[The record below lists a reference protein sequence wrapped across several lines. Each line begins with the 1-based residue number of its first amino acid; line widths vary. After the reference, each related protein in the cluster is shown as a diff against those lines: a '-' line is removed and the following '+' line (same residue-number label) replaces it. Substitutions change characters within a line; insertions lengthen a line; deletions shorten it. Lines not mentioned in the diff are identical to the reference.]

1 MNILTVDNITKS
13 YGVRKIFD
21 GASFFL
27 QEGEKAGIIGIN
39 GTGKSTLLKMI
50 AGLEEAD
57 DGTVI
62 KANHCLVRYLPQ
74 NPEFAPEETVLE
86 AVLRGNRVEENA
98 GTIEADA
105 KSMLTKLGVTEF
117 DQPCGQ
123 LSGGQRKRLALVSVL
138 LSPAEILLLDE
149 PTNHLDNSMSDWLED
164 QLRRRKGAMIMVTHD
179 RYFLDS
185 VTDRILELDKGKI
198 YSYDANY
205 SGYLELKMQREEMAQ
220 ASEKKRLNILRNEL
234 AWVQRG
240 ARARSTKQK
249 ARLQRFEELKNVK
262 GPVTDGKVELT
273 SAASRLGRTTVE
285 IENVSKSYGDKVLI
299 RDFTYLFGKDDRVGF
314 IGPNGSG
321 KTTLMKMILGEVAP
335 DSGHIEI
342 GQTVKLGYYA
352 QEIDDT
358 MMHPEQRVIDYIRD
372 VAEYIT
378 TEDGQITA
386 ARMLERFLFSGED
399 QYGQLGKLSGGER
412 RRLQLC
418 KVLMGAPNVL
428 ILDEPTNDLDIATLQ
443 VLEDYLDTFPGIVIV
458 VSHDRYFLD
467 RVVRRIF
474 ALEDTRMVQYE
485 GGYTDYANR
494 KATEGTTESTG
505 AAVTSQAK
513 SSEEENTSKNWK
525 SGQKRKLKF
534 TYQEQKDYESIEGE
548 MAALEDKIATLE
560 ADFSKYASDFVKL
573 NELTQEK
580 EAAEQQLEEKM
591 ERWMYLEDLAARIE
605 RGELKERDF
614 RKGIE
619 SYATQITDELLSSK
633 ILFPKK
639 QSDIHCPKCGKGLL
653 VFYPRCVKCSDA
665 DCGLTLFRSVAGK
678 SLTDEQL
685 TQLAVNGETG
695 IIKGFTSKSGKSFE
709 ASLSLDGEFKTVFV
723 FPERKK
729 PGKSRR

>member
-1 MNILTVDNITKS
+1 MNLLTMEHVTKA
-13 YGVRKIFD
+13 YTDRVLLDDVAFGINENEKIGV
-21 GASFFL
+21 
-27 QEGEKAGIIGIN
+27 IGIN
-39 GTGKSTLLKMI
+39 GMGKSTLLKI
-50 AGLEEAD
+50 VAGVEEYD
-57 DGTVI
+57 SGKLSMGNTVKI
-62 KANHCLVRYLPQ
+62 CYLPQ
-74 NPEFAPEETVLE
+74 TPVFGEEETVLQAAVRGITSDTDQWTME
-86 AVLRGNRVEENA
+86 AE
-98 GTIEADA
+98 A
-105 KSMLTKLGVTEF
+105 KSMLNQLGFADYEEKMSHM
-117 DQPCGQ
+117 
-123 LSGGQRKRLALVSVL
+123 SGGQKKRVALVNAL
-138 LSPAEILLLDE
+138 LTPADILVLDE
-149 PTNHLDNSMSDWLED
+149 PTNHLDNAMSEWLEEY
-164 QLRRRKGAMIMVTHD
+164 LIRFRGAILMVTHD

-185 VTDRILELDKGKI
+185 VTDRILELDHGKI

-249 ARLQRFEELKNVK
+249 ARLQRFEELKNGK

-285 IENVSKSYGDKVLI
+285 IEHVSKSYGDKVLLQ
-299 RDFTYLFGKDDRVGF
+299 DFTYLFGKDDRVGF

-321 KTTLMKMILGEVAP
+321 KTTLMKMILGEVMP

-352 QEIDDT
+352 QEIDDA

-474 ALEDTRMVQYE
+474 ALEDTRMIQYE
-485 GGYTDYANR
+485 GGYTDYVNR
-494 KATEGTTESTG
+494 KKAEG
-505 AAVTSQAK
+505 AAET
-513 SSEEENTSKNWK
+513 ENTAAISPSQTKSAETENTAKNWK

-548 MAALEDKIATLE
+548 MAALEEKIAKLE
-560 ADFSKYASDFVKL
+560 ADFANYASDFVKL
-573 NELTQEK
+573 NELTKEK
-580 EAAEQQLEEKM
+580 EDAEKQLEEKM
-591 ERWMYLEDLAARIE
+591 ERWMYLEDLAARIG
-605 RGELKERDF
+605 RGEE
-614 RKGIE
+614 
-619 SYATQITDELLSSK
+619 
-633 ILFPKK
+633 
-639 QSDIHCPKCGKGLL
+639 
-653 VFYPRCVKCSDA
+653 
-665 DCGLTLFRSVAGK
+665 
-678 SLTDEQL
+678 
-685 TQLAVNGETG
+685 N
-695 IIKGFTSKSGKSFE
+695 
-709 ASLSLDGEFKTVFV
+709 
-723 FPERKK
+723 
-729 PGKSRR
+729 

>member
-39 GTGKSTLLKMI
+39 GTGKSTLLKII
-50 AGLEEAD
+50 AGLEETD

-149 PTNHLDNSMSDWLED
+149 PTNHLDNSMSDWLEE
-164 QLRRRKGAMIMVTHD
+164 QLRHRKGAMIMVTHD

-262 GPVTDGKVELT
+262 GPVTDGKVELA

-285 IENVSKSYGDKVLI
+285 IEKVSKSYGDKVLI

-321 KTTLMKMILGEVAP
+321 KTTLMKMILGEVTP

-494 KATEGTTESTG
+494 KAAEGNTESTG
-505 AAVTSQAK
+505 TAAASQPKNAD
-513 SSEEENTSKNWK
+513 EETTSKNWK
-525 SGQKRKLKF
+525 NGQKRKLKF

-605 RGELKERDF
+605 RGEE
-614 RKGIE
+614 
-619 SYATQITDELLSSK
+619 
-633 ILFPKK
+633 
-639 QSDIHCPKCGKGLL
+639 
-653 VFYPRCVKCSDA
+653 
-665 DCGLTLFRSVAGK
+665 
-678 SLTDEQL
+678 
-685 TQLAVNGETG
+685 N
-695 IIKGFTSKSGKSFE
+695 
-709 ASLSLDGEFKTVFV
+709 
-723 FPERKK
+723 
-729 PGKSRR
+729 

>member
-1 MNILTVDNITKS
+1 MNILTVDNISKS

-86 AVLRGNRVEENA
+86 AVLRGIRVEENA
-98 GTIEADA
+98 GTIETDA

-149 PTNHLDNSMSDWLED
+149 PTNHLDNYMSDWLED

-485 GGYTDYANR
+485 GCYTDYANR
-494 KATEGTTESTG
+494 KAAEGNTESTG
-505 AAVTSQAK
+505 TAAASQPKNAD
-513 SSEEENTSKNWK
+513 EETTSKNWK
-525 SGQKRKLKF
+525 NGQKRKLKF

-580 EAAEQQLEEKM
+580 EAVEQQLEEKM

-605 RGELKERDF
+605 RGEE
-614 RKGIE
+614 
-619 SYATQITDELLSSK
+619 
-633 ILFPKK
+633 
-639 QSDIHCPKCGKGLL
+639 
-653 VFYPRCVKCSDA
+653 
-665 DCGLTLFRSVAGK
+665 
-678 SLTDEQL
+678 
-685 TQLAVNGETG
+685 N
-695 IIKGFTSKSGKSFE
+695 
-709 ASLSLDGEFKTVFV
+709 
-723 FPERKK
+723 
-729 PGKSRR
+729 